1 MHNSLPRTS
10 AINASLPSQSSFAVD
25 KPMRKDEK
33 RRSWETLLIWTLPT
47 SGPSSIVRELC
58 GPCWSDWSC
67 HGKATLQLPYSHSL
81 ETDALSA
88 SVWKSLHPLPPPL
101 RAAVIA
107 AADAGASAGAEALP
121 AALPD
126 AGLLQFAI
134 DLLAIS
140 LTGCA
145 LCLCEGGVSG
155 RPFSRKQLDAR

>member
-88 SVWKSLHPLPPPL
+88 SVWKSLHPLPPL

-107 AADAGASAGAEALP
+107 AAGAGASARAEALP
-121 AALPD
+121 AA
-126 AGLLQFAI
+126 AAVGAAFAAAAAAI
-134 DLLAIS
+134 AAATATSQREPSPTAVSLSDLL
-140 LTGCA
+140 
-145 LCLCEGGVSG
+145 
-155 RPFSRKQLDAR
+155 